1 MTMLFLVSFGIFLNC
16 VRKRK
21 CVLIFANDRQ
31 TLKGISFAKWYLAL
45 SEIGT
50 WIAFLLLCKAHA
62 MNISKWYLHCA
73 DISYVKKELRIWRK
87 YLTHECISINIHSN
101 QWFWYSDLSHAE
113 SYIFRNIS
121 GSRKNFFLMLSL
133 TMEKKKINCP
143 IVCLFY
149 MAYF

>member
-1 MTMLFLVSFGIFLNC
+1 MTMLFLVSFGILLNC

-50 WIAFLLLCKAHA
+50 WIAFLLFRNAHA
-62 MNISKWYLHCA
+62 MNISKWWCWYFL
-73 DISYVKKELRIWRK
+73 YQKVFKNGLVWRK